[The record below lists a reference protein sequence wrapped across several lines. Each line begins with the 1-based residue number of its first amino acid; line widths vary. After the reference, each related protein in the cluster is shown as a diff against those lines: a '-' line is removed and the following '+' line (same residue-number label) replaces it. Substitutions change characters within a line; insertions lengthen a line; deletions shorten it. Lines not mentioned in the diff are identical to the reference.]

1 MQTPIHMTNQIVI
14 QSVKAPITPTLIKP
28 TRPTEYNLIIGITS
42 LWLLIPIS
50 SGLLKLFS
58 REYPFWATTIL
69 TFWTLFS
76 ACVSSSMWK
85 YYSVSSFLHK
95 LDLICAK
102 IEFIILLCFSL
113 FYNHNVLNYFFPIGV
128 VVMYVITNHYHNKHK
143 WCKNFW
149 SHLIFRYIGY
159 WWCLISLCDT
169 NKLWKSF
176 IVLSIAYYAH
186 IIIKLHQVFHDRTF
200 NIHNKYNASLAE
212 MMLIIMIFGM
222 INNVY

>member
-159 WWCLISLCDT
+159 WWCLISLCNT
-169 NKLWKSF
+169 NKLWNF